1 MIHST
6 AYLQLFIKSVHA
18 EFVPNIAVSSSL
30 VMVINRQ
37 VQTFYFPKL
46 PGNSCM
52 LNSDRQTNNIKGGLI
67 KKNRSFPHPSVLGTI
82 CLQGRIHGM
91 NLP

>member
-6 AYLQLFIKSVHA
+6 AYLQLFIQSVHA

-46 PGNSCM
+46 PGNM
-52 LNSDRQTNNIKGGLI
+52 LNSDRQTNNIMKVTSDL
-67 KKNRSFPHPSVLGTI
+67 FPT
-82 CLQGRIHGM
+82 Q
-91 NLP
+91 

>member
-6 AYLQLFIKSVHA
+6 AYLQLFIQSVHA

-46 PGNSCM
+46 PGNM
-52 LNSDRQTNNIKGGLI
+52 LNSDRQTNNIMGGLI
-67 KKNRSFPHPSVLGTI
+67 KKIALSLIPQFWEPSVYKPEYMG
-82 CLQGRIHGM
+82 
-91 NLP
+91 